1 MKRILPLAC
10 VLLLSIPA
18 SAQEV
23 LDSWRTAR
31 TALDD
36 CVKATG
42 GASALRNRKQ
52 ISMTFKGKE
61 WNVGQSM
68 TPALAYDII
77 PVEGKI
83 AIDTEKQRAVLD
95 STSTYPG
102 SYAFS
107 QRTVVDGDRAFTL
120 NINGKTASGVP
131 NAPMVFRAITRSRP
145 NLLLVTALDRSSTL
159 RYLGESS
166 LDDERLIGVT
176 FADIDGSQN
185 ALYFDAASHMLRKT
199 SSLASDPIRGE
210 VVVETVFPEYR
221 RIDGVM
227 MPLRLL
233 RYENGE
239 LVRDIR
245 FDAIHFDMP
254 NQESDF
260 HAPADYLRPVALN
273 ASPRCSAGLTTAS
286 L

>member
-1 MKRILPLAC
+1 MKRFAPLFCA
-10 VLLLSIPA
+10 LLLAVPA

-23 LDSWRTAR
+23 LDSWRVAR
-31 TALDD
+31 TALED

-42 GASALRNRKQ
+42 GAPLLRSRRQ
-52 ISMTFKGKE
+52 LSMSFKGKE
-61 WNVGQSM
+61 WNVGQAA
-68 TPALAYDII
+68 TPVPAYDVI

-83 AIDTEKQRAVLD
+83 AIDTEKGRAVLD
-95 STSTYPG
+95 SSA
-102 SYAFS
+102 SYMGNYSFS
-107 QRTVVDGDRAFTL
+107 QRTVVDGDRGFSL
-120 NINGKTASGVP
+120 NLNGKTSTPVAD
-131 NAPMVFRAITRSRP
+131 APMLFRAITRSRP
-145 NLLLVTALDRSSTL
+145 NLLLVTALERSSTL

-185 ALYFDAASHMLRKT
+185 ALYFDADSHMLRKT
-199 SSLASDPIRGE
+199 SSLATDPVRGD
-210 VVVETVFPEYR
+210 VVVETVYPEYR
-221 RIDGVM
+221 KIDGVM

-245 FDAIHFDMP
+245 FDTIRFSMP

-260 HAPADYLRPVALN
+260 HAPAGFLQP
-273 ASPRCSAGLTTAS
+273 ASSKAAPRCSSGLTAA
-286 L
+286 